1 MMIAYPAADICCEIS
16 EDRVRTIVIEN
27 QHMFYSVVSDICSQL
42 EGNNGEIVI
51 SEEHTPLD
59 MRKSADLITQ
69 FVPFTVNQKEL
80 ITKLYAALK
89 KKAVDEKMY
98 QYTQEIYRAIGE
110 YLYQLIEDEENEL
123 DITIPEDIT
132 GILKAF
138 DVRFDDSELTLQEKL
153 LEYMLSASELRG
165 HRLFITVNLRSYLTD
180 RETEE
185 FFRSL
190 LLKKIRLMCIE
201 SADHPRLINEE
212 VIIIDKDMCV
222 I

>member
-1 MMIAYPAADICCEIS
+1 MMIAYPAADICCEIR
-16 EDRVRTIVIEN
+16 EDKIRTIVIEN
-27 QHMFYSVVSDICSQL
+27 QHMFYNMISDIRSQL
-42 EGNNGEIVI
+42 DGNKGEVVL
-51 SEEHTPLD
+51 SEDHIPLD
-59 MRKSADLITQ
+59 MRKAADLLTQ

-98 QYTQEIYRAIGE
+98 QYTQEIYRGIGE
-110 YLYQLIEDEENEL
+110 YLYKLIEDEENEL

-138 DVRFDDSELTLQEKL
+138 DVRFDDSEMTLPEKL
-153 LEYMLSASELRG
+153 LEYMLSTNEFKG
-165 HRLFITVNLRSYLTD
+165 ERLFITVNLRSYLTD
-180 RETEE
+180 KETEE
-185 FFRSL
+185 LFHSL

-201 SADHPRLINEE
+201 SSEFPHLKMEDI
-212 VIIIDKDMCV
+212 IIIDKDMCV

>member
-1 MMIAYPAADICCEIS
+1 MMIAYPEADICFEICEDKIL
-16 EDRVRTIVIEN
+16 TFVIEN
-27 QHMFYSVVSDICSQL
+27 QHMFYNMISDIRSQL
-42 EGNNGEIVI
+42 DGNKGEVVL
-51 SEEHTPLD
+51 SEDHIPLD
-59 MRKSADLITQ
+59 MRKTADLLTQ

-80 ITKLYAALK
+80 ITKLYAVLK

-138 DVRFDDSELTLQEKL
+138 DVRFDDSELTLPEKL

-185 FFRSL
+185 FFQSL

>member
-1 MMIAYPAADICCEIS
+1 
-16 EDRVRTIVIEN
+16 
-27 QHMFYSVVSDICSQL
+27 
-42 EGNNGEIVI
+42 
-51 SEEHTPLD
+51 
-59 MRKSADLITQ
+59 
-69 FVPFTVNQKEL
+69 
-80 ITKLYAALK
+80 
-89 KKAVDEKMY
+89 MY
-98 QYTQEIYRAIGE
+98 QYTQEIYGYIGE

-138 DVRFDDSELTLQEKL
+138 DVRFDDSELTLPEKL

-180 RETEE
+180 KETEE
-185 FFRSL
+185 LFQSL

-201 SADHPRLINEE
+201 SSEFPRLKMEE

>member
-1 MMIAYPAADICCEIS
+1 MMIAYPAADICLEIS
-16 EDRVRTIVIEN
+16 EDKIPTFVIEN
-27 QHMFYSVVSDICSQL
+27 QHMFYNMISDIRSQL
-42 EGNNGEIVI
+42 DGNKGEVVL
-51 SEEHTPLD
+51 SEDHIPLD
-59 MRKSADLITQ
+59 MRKTADLLTQ

-80 ITKLYAALK
+80 ITKLYAVLK

-138 DVRFDDSELTLQEKL
+138 DVRFDDSELTLPEKL

-185 FFRSL
+185 FFQSL
-190 LLKKIRLMCIE
+190 LLKIISLMCIE

>member
-1 MMIAYPAADICCEIS
+1 MMIAYPAADICCEIR
-16 EDRVRTIVIEN
+16 EDKIRTIVIEN
-27 QHMFYSVVSDICSQL
+27 QHMFYNMISDIRSQL
-42 EGNNGEIVI
+42 DGNNGKVVL
-51 SEEHTPLD
+51 SEDHTPLD
-59 MRKSADLITQ
+59 MRKTADLLTQ

-89 KKAVDEKMY
+89 KKAINEKMY
-98 QYTQEIYRAIGE
+98 QYTQEIYGYIGE
-110 YLYQLIEDEENEL
+110 FLYQLIEDEENEL

-138 DVRFDDSELTLQEKL
+138 DVRFDDSELTLPEKL
-153 LEYMLSASELRG
+153 LEYMISTNEFKG
-165 HRLFITVNLRSYLTD
+165 ERLFITVNLRSYLTD
-180 RETEE
+180 KETEE
-185 FFRSL
+185 LFQSL
-190 LLKKIRLMCIE
+190 LLKKIHLMCIE

>member
-1 MMIAYPAADICCEIS
+1 MMIAYPAADICCEIR
-16 EDRVRTIVIEN
+16 EDKIRIIVIEN
-27 QHMFYSVVSDICSQL
+27 QHMFYNMISDIRSQL
-42 EGNNGEIVI
+42 DGNKGEVVL
-51 SEEHTPLD
+51 SEDHIPLD
-59 MRKSADLITQ
+59 MRKTADLITQ

-98 QYTQEIYRAIGE
+98 QYTQEIYSYIGE
-110 YLYQLIEDEENEL
+110 YLYKLIEDEENEL
-123 DITIPEDIT
+123 DITRPDDIT
-132 GILKAF
+132 GILKTF
-138 DVRFDDSELTLQEKL
+138 DVRFDDSELTLSEKL

-185 FFRSL
+185 LFRSL
-190 LLKKIRLMCIE
+190 LLKKIKLICIE
-201 SADHPRLINEE
+201 SADHSRLSNEE

>member
-1 MMIAYPAADICCEIS
+1 MMIAYPAADICCEIR
-16 EDRVRTIVIEN
+16 EDRIRTIVIEN
-27 QHMFYSVVSDICSQL
+27 QHIFYNMISDIRSQL
-42 EGNNGEIVI
+42 DGNNGKVVL
-51 SEEHTPLD
+51 SEDHIPLD
-59 MRKSADLITQ
+59 MRKTTDLLTQ

-80 ITKLYAALK
+80 ITKLYAVLK

-123 DITIPEDIT
+123 EITIPEDIT

-138 DVRFDDSELTLQEKL
+138 DVRFDDSELTLPEKL
-153 LEYMLSASELRG
+153 LEYMISTNEFKGERI
-165 HRLFITVNLRSYLTD
+165 FITVNLRSYLTD
-180 RETEE
+180 KETEE
-185 FFRSL
+185 LFRSL

-201 SADHPRLINEE
+201 SSEFPRLKMEE

>member
-1 MMIAYPAADICCEIS
+1 MMIAYPAADICCEIR
-16 EDRVRTIVIEN
+16 EDKIRTIVIEN
-27 QHMFYSVVSDICSQL
+27 QHMFYNMISDIRSQL
-42 EGNNGEIVI
+42 DGNNGKVVL
-51 SEEHTPLD
+51 SEDHTPLD
-59 MRKSADLITQ
+59 MRKTADLLTQ

-80 ITKLYAALK
+80 IAKLYAALK
-89 KKAVDEKMY
+89 KKAVNEKMY
-98 QYTQEIYRAIGE
+98 QYTQEIYGYIGE

-138 DVRFDDSELTLQEKL
+138 DVRFDDSELTLSEKL

-185 FFRSL
+185 LFRSL
-190 LLKKIRLMCIE
+190 LLKKIKLLCIE
-201 SADHPRLINEE
+201 SADHTRLSTEE

>member
-1 MMIAYPAADICCEIS
+1 MMIAYPAADICCEIR
-16 EDRVRTIVIEN
+16 EDKIRTIVIEN
-27 QHMFYSVVSDICSQL
+27 QHMFYNMISDIRSQL
-42 EGNNGEIVI
+42 DGNNGKVVL
-51 SEEHTPLD
+51 SEDHTPLD
-59 MRKSADLITQ
+59 MRKTADLLTQ

-89 KKAVDEKMY
+89 KKAINEKMY
-98 QYTQEIYRAIGE
+98 QYTQEIYGYIGE

-138 DVRFDDSELTLQEKL
+138 DVRFDDSELTLPEKL
-153 LEYMLSASELRG
+153 LEYMISTNEFKG
-165 HRLFITVNLRSYLTD
+165 ERLFITVNLRSYLTD
-180 RETEE
+180 KETEE
-185 FFRSL
+185 LFQSL

>member
-1 MMIAYPAADICCEIS
+1 MMIAYPAADICCEIR
-16 EDRVRTIVIEN
+16 EDKIRTIVIEN
-27 QHMFYSVVSDICSQL
+27 QHMFYNMISDIRSQL
-42 EGNNGEIVI
+42 DGNKGEVVL
-51 SEEHTPLD
+51 SEDHIPLD
-59 MRKSADLITQ
+59 MRKAADLLTQ

-98 QYTQEIYRAIGE
+98 QYTQEIYRGIGE
-110 YLYQLIEDEENEL
+110 YLYKLIEDEENEL

-138 DVRFDDSELTLQEKL
+138 DVRFDDSEMTLPEKL
-153 LEYMLSASELRG
+153 LEYMLSTNEFKG
-165 HRLFITVNLRSYLTD
+165 ERLFITVNLRSYLTD
-180 RETEE
+180 KETEE
-185 FFRSL
+185 LFQSL

>member
-1 MMIAYPAADICCEIS
+1 MMIAYPEADICLEIS
-16 EDRVRTIVIEN
+16 EDKIPTFVIEN
-27 QHMFYSVVSDICSQL
+27 QHMFYNMISDIRSQL
-42 EGNNGEIVI
+42 DGNKGEVI
-51 SEEHTPLD
+51 LSEDHIPLD
-59 MRKSADLITQ
+59 MRKTADLLTQ

-80 ITKLYAALK
+80 ITKLYAVLK

-138 DVRFDDSELTLQEKL
+138 DVRFDDSELTLPEKL

-185 FFRSL
+185 FFQSL

>member
-1 MMIAYPAADICCEIS
+1 MMIAYPAADICCEIR
-16 EDRVRTIVIEN
+16 EDKIRTIVIEN
-27 QHMFYSVVSDICSQL
+27 QHMFYNMISDIRSQL
-42 EGNNGEIVI
+42 DGNNGKVVL
-51 SEEHTPLD
+51 SEDHTPLD
-59 MRKSADLITQ
+59 MRKTADLLTQ

-80 ITKLYAALK
+80 ITKLYAVLK

-138 DVRFDDSELTLQEKL
+138 DVRFDDSELTLPEKL
-153 LEYMLSASELRG
+153 LEYMISTNEFKG
-165 HRLFITVNLRSYLTD
+165 ERLFITVNLRSYLTD
-180 RETEE
+180 KETEE
-185 FFRSL
+185 LFQSL

>member
-1 MMIAYPAADICCEIS
+1 MMIAYPAADICCEIR
-16 EDRVRTIVIEN
+16 EDKIRTIVIEN
-27 QHMFYSVVSDICSQL
+27 QHMFYNMISDIRSQL
-42 EGNNGEIVI
+42 DGNKGDVVL
-51 SEEHTPLD
+51 SEDHIPLD
-59 MRKSADLITQ
+59 MRKAADLLTQ

-98 QYTQEIYRAIGE
+98 QYTQEIYRGIGE
-110 YLYQLIEDEENEL
+110 YLYKLIEDEENEL

-138 DVRFDDSELTLQEKL
+138 DVRFDDSEMTLPEKL
-153 LEYMLSASELRG
+153 LEYMLSTNEFKG
-165 HRLFITVNLRSYLTD
+165 ERLFITVNLRSYLTD
-180 RETEE
+180 KETEE
-185 FFRSL
+185 LFQSL

-201 SADHPRLINEE
+201 CADHPRLINEE